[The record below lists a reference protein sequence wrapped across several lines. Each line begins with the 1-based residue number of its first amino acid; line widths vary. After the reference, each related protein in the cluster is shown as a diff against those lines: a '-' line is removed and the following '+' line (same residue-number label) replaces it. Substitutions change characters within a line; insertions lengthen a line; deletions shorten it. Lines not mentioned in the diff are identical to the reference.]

1 MAQLALRW
9 ILMFEG
15 VTCAIPG
22 ARTPEQARLNAA
34 AADLPAVDAHTLE
47 AVRAIYDQRI
57 RKHVHANW

>member
-22 ARTPEQARLNAA
+22 ARSVEQAVDNTRARNMPPLGTPVLNK
-34 AADLPAVDAHTLE
+34 AVE
-47 AVRAIYDQRI
+47 VYEEMI
-57 RKHVHANW
+57 RPHVHANW